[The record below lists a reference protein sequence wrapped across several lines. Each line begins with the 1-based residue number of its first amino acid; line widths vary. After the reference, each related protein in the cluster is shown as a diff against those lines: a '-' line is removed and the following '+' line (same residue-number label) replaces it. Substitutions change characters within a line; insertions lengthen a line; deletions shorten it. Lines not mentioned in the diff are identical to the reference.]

1 MTTKKENKNDKD
13 NTGVRDKY
21 ERIAEMLLA
30 SAGVVYGIAG
40 GFFDVLTG
48 RESIIIIVISFILY
62 QSTSIAEIFVN
73 FLEKFVN
80 GR

>member
-1 MTTKKENKNDKD
+1 VRKLTTKNKQED
-13 NTGVRDKY
+13 NGVRDKY
-21 ERIAEMLLA
+21 ERMGEMFLA
-30 SAGVVYGIAG
+30 FVGVVYGMIG
-40 GFFDVLTG
+40 GFYEVLTG

-73 FLEKFVN
+73 FLEKFIN